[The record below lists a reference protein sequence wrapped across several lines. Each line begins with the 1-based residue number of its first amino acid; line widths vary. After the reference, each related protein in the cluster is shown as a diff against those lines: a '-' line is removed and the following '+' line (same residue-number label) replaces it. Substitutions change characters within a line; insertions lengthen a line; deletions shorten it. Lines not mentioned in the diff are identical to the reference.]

1 MSAATCGTMTS
12 NDGAVALAGARA
24 VVAGHGEFAAGM
36 VSAVQQ
42 ISGQGSL
49 FRVVSNASLDAP
61 GLEAAIRAA
70 VEETGAH
77 VVFTDLP
84 AGSCT
89 MAARR
94 VARDTPSLAVVTGAN
109 LAMLL
114 DFALGG
120 GGAGALDRVIA
131 RGHASIAGVPPRE
144 GANAD

>member
-1 MSAATCGTMTS
+1 MI
-12 NDGAVALAGARA
+12 
-24 VVAGHGEFAAGM
+24 
-36 VSAVQQ
+36 SAVQQ
-42 ISGQGSL
+42 ISGKGAL
-49 FRVVSNASLDAP
+49 FRGVSNASLDAP

-70 VEETGAH
+70 VEDTGAH

-94 VARDTPSLAVVTGAN
+94 VARDTPSLGLIAGAN

-120 GGAGALDRVIA
+120 DGVGAMDRVLA